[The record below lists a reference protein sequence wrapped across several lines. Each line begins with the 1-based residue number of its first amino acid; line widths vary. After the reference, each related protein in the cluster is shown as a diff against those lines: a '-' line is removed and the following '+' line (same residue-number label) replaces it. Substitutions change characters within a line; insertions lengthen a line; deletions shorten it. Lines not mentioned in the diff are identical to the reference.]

1 MNTDILNEQM
11 AYYRAQAPEYDEV
24 TKNAE
29 ELKEAYARAKELLH
43 QMGPYEQ
50 VLELACGTGTWTQ
63 ILLPMAHAITAI
75 DAAPE
80 MLAIARQKLGNAH
93 VSYQQA
99 DVFQW
104 EPRQEYDLVF
114 FANWLSHVLPKDL
127 DAFLS
132 KVSRAVRPGGHL
144 AVLDQSAPFSE
155 DREIMTEGEG
165 GSLYARR
172 SLRNGKTFTVV
183 KVFYDVTVL
192 QEMLAALGFEVTLHQ
207 VSDLFFFLSARRL

>member
-1 MNTDILNEQM
+1 MNTDILNEQI
-11 AYYRAQAPEYDEV
+11 AYYRAEAPEYDEV
-24 TKNAE
+24 TEQIE
-29 ELKEAYARAKELLH
+29 ELKGAYTRARELL
-43 QMGPYEQ
+43 QQLGPCEQ
-50 VLELACGTGTWTQ
+50 VLELACGTGAWTQ
-63 ILLPMAHAITAI
+63 VLLPMAHDITAI

-80 MLAIARQKLGNAH
+80 MLALARQKLGNAR
-93 VSYQQA
+93 VSFQQA

-104 EPRQEYDLVF
+104 EPCQEYDLVF

-127 DAFLS
+127 DAFLG

-144 AVLDQSAPFSE
+144 GVLDQSAPFSE

-172 SLRNGKTFTVV
+172 SLRNGKAFTIV
-183 KVFYDVTVL
+183 KVFYDVTLL
-192 QEMLAALGFEVTLHQ
+192 QEMLAALGFEVALHQ

>member
-1 MNTDILNEQM
+1 MNSDILNEQM

-24 TKNAE
+24 TEHIE

-63 ILLPMAHAITAI
+63 VLLPMAHAITAI

-127 DAFLS
+127 DAFLG
-132 KVSRAVRPGGHL
+132 KIFRAVRPGGHL
-144 AVLDQSAPFSE
+144 AVIDQSAPFSE

-192 QEMLAALGFEVTLHQ
+192 QEMLAALGFEVMLHQ

>member
-1 MNTDILNEQM
+1 MDTDILNEQM
-11 AYYRAQAPEYDEV
+11 AYYRAQAQEYDEV
-24 TKNAE
+24 TENAE
-29 ELKEAYARAKELLH
+29 ELKEAYARARELL
-43 QMGPYEQ
+43 QRMGPYEQ

-63 ILLPMAHAITAI
+63 VLLPIAHNITAI

-80 MLAIARQKLGNAH
+80 MLTIARQKLGNAH

-127 DAFLS
+127 DAFLH
-132 KVSRAVRPGGHL
+132 KVSRAVRPGGYL
-144 AVLDQSAPFSE
+144 VMIDQSAPTSE

-165 GSLYARR
+165 GSLYAHR
-172 SLRNGKTFTVV
+172 SLRNGEAFTIV
-183 KVFYDVTVL
+183 KVFYEVTAL
-192 QEMLAALGFEVTLHQ
+192 QERLAALRFEATLHHL
-207 VSDLFFFLSARRL
+207 SDLFFFLSAKRL

>member
-1 MNTDILNEQM
+1 MDTDILNEQM

-24 TKNAE
+24 TENTE
-29 ELKEAYARAKELLH
+29 ELKEAYARAKELL
-43 QMGPYEQ
+43 QRMGPYEQ

-63 ILLPMAHAITAI
+63 VLLPIAHDITAI

-104 EPRQEYDLVF
+104 EPKQEYDLVF

-127 DAFLS
+127 NAFLR

-144 AVLDQSAPFSE
+144 VMIDQSAPTSE

-165 GSLYARR
+165 GSLFAHR
-172 SLRNGKTFTVV
+172 SLRNGEAFTIV
-183 KVFYDVTVL
+183 KVFYEVTSL
-192 QEMLAALGFEVTLHQ
+192 QERLTALRFEVTLHHLN
-207 VSDLFFFLSARRL
+207 DLFFFLSARRL

>member
-1 MNTDILNEQM
+1 MNSDILNEQM

-24 TKNAE
+24 TENIE
-29 ELKEAYARAKELLH
+29 ELKGAFSRAKALLH

-63 ILLPMAHAITAI
+63 VLLPIAHDITAI

-80 MLAIARQKLGNAH
+80 MLAIARQKLGNAN
-93 VSYQQA
+93 VSYQQT

-127 DAFLS
+127 DAFLG
-132 KVSRAVRPGGHL
+132 KISRAVRPGGHL
-144 AVLDQSAPFSE
+144 AVIDQSAPFPE

-172 SLRNGKTFTVV
+172 SLRNGEAFTIV
-183 KVFYDVTVL
+183 KVFYEVTSL
-192 QEMLAALGFEVTLHQ
+192 QERLTALRFEVTLHHL
-207 VSDLFFFLSARRL
+207 SDLFFFLSARRL

>member
-1 MNTDILNEQM
+1 MNTGILNEQI

-24 TKNAE
+24 IENTE
-29 ELKEAYARAKELLH
+29 ELKEAYARARELL
-43 QMGPYEQ
+43 QQIGPYEQ

-63 ILLPMAHAITAI
+63 VLLPIAHDITAI

-127 DAFLS
+127 DAFLG
-132 KVSRAVRPGGHL
+132 KISRAVRPGGHL
-144 AVLDQSAPFSE
+144 VMIDQSAPFPE

-165 GSLYARR
+165 GRLYARR
-172 SLRNGKTFTVV
+172 SLRKGDSFTIV
-183 KVFYDVTVL
+183 KVFYEVTSL
-192 QEMLAALGFEVTLHQ
+192 QERLAALRFEVALHHL
-207 VSDLFFFLSARRL
+207 SDLFFFLSARRL